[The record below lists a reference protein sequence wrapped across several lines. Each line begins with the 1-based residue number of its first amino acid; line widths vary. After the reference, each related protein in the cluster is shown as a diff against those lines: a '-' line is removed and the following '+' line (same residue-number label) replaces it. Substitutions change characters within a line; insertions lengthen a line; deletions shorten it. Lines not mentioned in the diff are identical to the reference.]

1 MVVGLVLLFLLG
13 VVLGG
18 LAVIIND
25 QIVNARTEK
34 LEKTNRQ
41 LREKIHA
48 DRIEY
53 ERNKAYR
60 KGYLEGSKDRRK

>member
-1 MVVGLVLLFLLG
+1 MVGFVILFLLG
-13 VVLGG
+13 VVIGG

-25 QIVNARTEK
+25 QIVNIRTEK
-34 LEKTNRQ
+34 LEKANRQ
-41 LREKIHA
+41 LREKIHV

>member
-1 MVVGLVLLFLLG
+1 MVGLVILFLLG
-13 VVLGG
+13 VVVGG
-18 LAVIIND
+18 LAVIVND
-25 QIVNARTEK
+25 QIVNIRTEK

-41 LREKIHA
+41 LREKIHV